1 MPVQKAPVEALLF
14 YLNLICIQAVVNLAQ
29 VNLDASPFHSTE
41 WVTNTPKIHLGQC
54 KATYFLRLSLPLRKK
69 SWRHKRGRVFLC
81 RLRWIYDS
89 ILKRGICHASTF
101 SNKRKNNT
109 RGQ

>member
-1 MPVQKAPVEALLF
+1 MPVQKAPVEALLLF

-54 KATYFLRLSLPLRKK
+54 KATYFFMSLSSSTQKK
-69 SWRHKRGRVFLC
+69 SATQKGKSVSC
-81 RLRWIYDS
+81 AD
-89 ILKRGICHASTF
+89 
-101 SNKRKNNT
+101 
-109 RGQ
+109 